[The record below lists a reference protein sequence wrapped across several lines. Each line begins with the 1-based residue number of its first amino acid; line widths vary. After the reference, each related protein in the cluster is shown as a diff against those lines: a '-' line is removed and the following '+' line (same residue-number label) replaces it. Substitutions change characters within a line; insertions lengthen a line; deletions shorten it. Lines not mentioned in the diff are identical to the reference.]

1 MNEKG
6 IGIVVLS
13 LIIIVLLIIGAFAL
27 SMVIGEAPPATVQS
41 QNVTVNETNTII
53 ENNT

>member
-13 LIIIVLLIIGAFAL
+13 LTIIVLLIIGAFAL
-27 SMVIGEAPPATVQS
+27 SMIIGEASPATVQN
-41 QNVTVNETNTII
+41 QNVIVNETNTII